1 MIKRTFEIT
10 ARIEQ
15 GQPPFCFQAVQ
26 NDKDVYVL
34 RIRITDG
41 DKEIDYTQVSD
52 ATITFALANG
62 AVVQSD
68 PERLAISSGGITY
81 EMGTTEISC
90 PGKVTASIQLFGEDG
105 ERLTTARFQFEVVAD
120 LITPGAVQSESRF
133 PILQQ
138 LVADV
143 EQLKQDIVDLQI
155 PDNSIM
161 DEKLSNAAG
170 QIKQRFASH
179 MEDYASHM
187 ADYASHMA
195 DYATHIAESATEEK
209 LGHVIVDGETILVD
223 ENGVIS
229 GAALTNKNLLH
240 NWDFRNPVNQRGQ
253 SSYSGITYTID
264 RWKQRASSDVT
275 TVNVGSV
282 TFGKST
288 NVGPFIV
295 QDVENLSALVGR
307 QVTFSVKILAI
318 EGAVRLRFL
327 KTGYGNEAESGDISS
342 TGTFLFTHTITS
354 ETVGVALVAV
364 TAAANVTLESAK
376 LELGS
381 ASTLANDPPADYGE
395 QLMLCKRFFR
405 MWTTEAARTEALKE
419 VGLMRILNPTLGTID
434 IGGTTYYYASADL

>member
-1 MIKRTFEIT
+1 MIKRTFDIT

-15 GQPPFCFQAVQ
+15 GQIPFCFQAVQ

-41 DKEIDYTQVSD
+41 GREIDYSQVSS

-62 AVVQSD
+62 AVVQSA
-68 PERLAISSGGITY
+68 PERLSVSSAGITY
-81 EMGTTEISC
+81 QMGTSEIAY
-90 PGKVTASIQLFGEDG
+90 PGKVLASIQLFGSRG

-133 PILQQ
+133 PLLQQ

-143 EQLKQDIVDLQI
+143 EQLKQDLVADVERLKQDIVNLQI
-155 PDNSIM
+155 PDGSIM
-161 DEKLSNAAG
+161 DVKLSNAAG
-170 QIKQRFASH
+170 QIKQRV
-179 MEDYASHM
+179 
-187 ADYASHMA
+187 
-195 DYATHIAESATEEK
+195 T
-209 LGHVIVDGETILVD
+209 G
-223 ENGVIS
+223 
-229 GAALTNKNLLH
+229 KNLLH

-264 RWKQRASSDVT
+264 KWQQKASSDVT

-288 NVGPFIV
+288 NVGPFIIQV
-295 QDVENLSALVGR
+295 VENLSALAGR

-318 EGAVRLRFL
+318 EGVVRLRFL
-327 KTGYGNEAESGDISS
+327 KTDYSNEAESGNINS
-342 TGTFLFTHTITS
+342 TGIFSFTHTITS
-354 ETVGVALVAV
+354 ETIGVAIVATTV
-364 TAAANVTLESAK
+364 GAKVTLESAK

-381 ASTLANDPPADYGE
+381 VSTLANDPLADYGE

-405 MWTTEAARTEALKE
+405 LWKTEAARTEALKE
-419 VGLMRILNPTLGTID
+419 VGLMRIPNPTLGTIN
-434 IGGTTYYYASADL
+434 ISGTTYYYASADL